1 MKNSIELS
9 QVKHKG
15 LLFRAVNYPQ
25 RKHYILQCGQTE
37 ARIIIQPNS
46 NRAMRSFVALTFA
59 ILMYKA
65 S

>member
-15 LLFRAVNYPQ
+15 LLFRSVSYPQ

-37 ARIIIQPNS
+37 ARIIIEPDS
-46 NRAMRSFVALTFA
+46 KRATRSFVALMFA

>member
-15 LLFRAVNYPQ
+15 LLFRSVSYPQ